1 MSENSLVKVLSLK
14 SSKFSDFV
22 HGLNLIELEI
32 KNTTDTARF
41 SSYLDIHFEIDSKGQ
56 LRTKVHD
63 KSSTCILSIYP
74 LTLFIRYFRAC
85 NSLIEGC

>member
-1 MSENSLVKVLSLK
+1 MVDREFEDQTKDYKIVRYIDVLSLK
-14 SSKFSDFV
+14 NSKFSDFV

-41 SSYLDIHFEIDSKGQ
+41 SSYLDIHFEIDNKGR

-63 KSSTCILSIYP
+63 KSSTCIWSVYP
-74 LTLFIRYFRAC
+74 VSLFI
-85 NSLIEGC
+85 